1 MQELA
6 GRVAVITGAGSGLG
20 AAMADALAAE
30 RMRIV
35 ALDID
40 GVAAEAT
47 VQRLQAAGAEAI
59 AQAVD
64 VASRPALADAAAA
77 TREAF
82 GACDLLCANVGV
94 QQFGAIERL
103 TADDWQW
110 MLSVN
115 VIGLVQTV
123 DAFLPLLRASNGE
136 RRIVVTSSSSYF
148 VPSVRLGAY
157 VTTKYAVV
165 GYAEVLRLELEPEG
179 IGVTLLFPAGML
191 TRHLDSSKA
200 ARPAELGESVIMPDD
215 IDEMIASR
223 KGAGDTVPVSPE
235 FAIRNLVRDLKDG
248 RDYIITHGDY
258 RADVEQRQREIF
270 AAFDRMESSDVR
282 RRSAQ

>member
-270 AAFDRMESSDVR
+270 AAFDRMESSDDR

>member
-1 MQELA
+1 MQELS

-20 AAMADALAAE
+20 AAMADALGAVG
-30 RMRIV
+30 MRIA

-40 GVAAEAT
+40 GDAAEAT
-47 VQRLQAAGAEAI
+47 AARLVGDGVEAI
-59 AQAVD
+59 ARAVD
-64 VASRPALADAAAA
+64 VASRDALADAADA
-77 TREAF
+77 TRAAF
-82 GACDLLCANVGV
+82 GGCDLLCANVGV

-115 VIGLVQTV
+115 VVGLVQTV
-123 DAFLPLLRASNGE
+123 DAFLPLLRATTGE

-165 GYAEVLRLELEPEG
+165 GYAEVLRLELADEG
-179 IGVTLLFPAGML
+179 IGVTVIFPAGML
-191 TRHLDSSKA
+191 TRHLDSSRA
-200 ARPAELGESVIMPDD
+200 ARPPELGESVILPDD
-215 IDEMIASR
+215 IDTMIASR
-223 KGAGDTVPVSPE
+223 QGAGDTIPVSPE
-235 FAIRNLVRDLKDG
+235 FAIRNFVRDLRDG

-258 RADVEQRQREIF
+258 REDVEARQRAVME
-270 AAFDRMESSDVR
+270 AFDRVD
-282 RRSAQ
+282 

>member
-20 AAMADALAAE
+20 AAMADALGAVG
-30 RMRIV
+30 MRIA

-40 GVAAEAT
+40 GAAAQAT
-47 VQRLQAAGAEAI
+47 AARLVEHGAEAI
-59 AQAVD
+59 ACAVD
-64 VASRPALADAAAA
+64 VASRGAIADAASA

-82 GACDLLCANVGV
+82 GGCDLLCANVGV
-94 QQFGAIERL
+94 QQFGAIDRL

-115 VIGLVQTV
+115 VVGLVQTV
-123 DAFLPLLRASNGE
+123 DAFLPLLRARTGE

-157 VTTKYAVV
+157 ITTKYAVV
-165 GYAEVLRLELEPEG
+165 GYAEVLRLELADEG

-191 TRHLDSSKA
+191 TRHLESSKA
-200 ARPAELGESVIMPDD
+200 ARPPELGESVIMPDD
-215 IDEMIASR
+215 IDAMIASLQ
-223 KGAGDTVPVSPE
+223 GGGDMQPVSPE
-235 FAIRNLVRDLKDG
+235 FAIRNLVRDLREG

-258 RADVEQRQREIF
+258 RADVEARQRSIME
-270 AAFDRMESSDVR
+270 AFDRAESTDEVR
-282 RRSAQ
+282 DNA

>member
-235 FAIRNLVRDLKDG
+235 FAIRNFVRDLRDG
-248 RDYIITHGDY
+248 RDYVITHGDY
-258 RADVEQRQREIF
+258 RVDVEQRQREIF
-270 AAFDRMESSDVR
+270 AAFDRMESSDDR